1 MNPENQFV
9 IGDVVGSWVLLLP
22 LLDDSWLAADSK
34 GVLASVCPCRDEDFC
49 RVVCYITD
57 MIYFLGEFNKLSK
70 LHGKIKK
77 TIEWKDFVDIC
88 KGCARFSRANGVWVS
103 TWEKTESSYWIAYGR
118 LRELVPEPN
127 WLSAQK
133 NTITYR
139 CEQ

>member
-1 MNPENQFV
+1 MTTENQFA

-34 GVLASVCPCRDEDFC
+34 GVLASVSPCNDDSC
-49 RVVCYITD
+49 RVICYVVD
-57 MIYFLGEFNKLSK
+57 AVYFIGESNKLSK

-88 KGCARFSRANGVWVS
+88 KGCVRFGRVNGVWVS
-103 TWEKTESSYWIAYGR
+103 TWANSDATYWTAYGR

-127 WLSAQK
+127 WLSAQNK
-133 NTITYR
+133 TITYR
-139 CEQ
+139 VET